1 MKNVF
6 LALLLF
12 VSITTLAQEKKGK
25 RIEGEKLTK
34 EQKVDFQVKRMTK
47 DLDLNEKQA
56 KEIRAIVTKE
66 VEKREAKKAEM
77 DKKKEQVKA
86 ERLAEAKENQAALSS
101 DMKKI
106 LTPDQFAK
114 WEKNREEKKAKV
126 KVRMSERRGKGKL
139 EPIKEDK

>member
-1 MKNVF
+1 MKKVF

-12 VSITTLAQEKKGK
+12 VSITTLAQEKKERK
-25 RIEGEKLTK
+25 PEREKLTK
-34 EQKVDFQVKRMTK
+34 EEKVDIQVKRMTK

-56 KEIRAIVTKE
+56 KEVRAIVTKE

-77 DKKKEQVKA
+77 DKKKEQVRA
-86 ERLAEAKENQAALSS
+86 ERLAEAKEHQAALTA

-139 EPIKEDK
+139 DPIKEDK

>member
-1 MKNVF
+1 MNKVF

-12 VSITTLAQEKKGK
+12 VSITTLAQDKKERK
-25 RIEGEKLTK
+25 PEREKLTK

-47 DLDLNEKQA
+47 DLDLNEKQT
-56 KEIRAIVTKE
+56 KEVRAIVTKE
-66 VEKREAKKAEM
+66 VEKREVKKAEM

-86 ERLAEAKENQAALSS
+86 ERLAEAKEQQAALTS

-114 WEKNREEKKAKV
+114 WEKSREEKKAKV
-126 KVRMSERRGKGKL
+126 KERMSERRGKGKL

>member
-56 KEIRAIVTKE
+56 KEIRVIVTKE
-66 VEKREAKKAEM
+66 VEKREAKKAEIE
-77 DKKKEQVKA
+77 KKKEQVKA
-86 ERLAEAKENQAALSS
+86 ERLDEVKEQQAALSS

-114 WEKNREEKKAKV
+114 WEKSREEKKAKM
-126 KVRMSERRGKGKL
+126 KEKMSERRAKNKL

>member
-6 LALLLF
+6 LALLLL
-12 VSITTLAQEKKGK
+12 VGITALAQEKKGK
-25 RIEGEKLTK
+25 RMGGEKLTK
-34 EQKVDFQVKRMTK
+34 EQKVDFQVKKMTK
-47 DLDLNEKQA
+47 DLNLNETQA
-56 KEIRAIVTKE
+56 KEVRAIVTKE

-86 ERLAEAKENQAALSS
+86 ERLTDAKEQQAALAS

-106 LTPDQFAK
+106 LTPDQFSK
-114 WEKNREEKKAKV
+114 WEKSREEKKV
-126 KVRMSERRGKGKL
+126 KMKEKMMERRGKGKL